1 MAVAEAAADLVIP
14 GTQRTAERAALEVAV
29 VRAGKTIAGAAAT
42 LAAVATVVSAVE
54 AGPAQEDK
62 FPAARLTAALLAET
76 PPASMAEA
84 VQHSAAPSSAMVAIS
99 LYITAPLLS
108 IRLSED
114 VALLRLTTLLEI
126 QAVNAVEL
134 FLQFTERSI
143 FTTPRSQRTRASHFQ
158 KMF

>member
-1 MAVAEAAADLVIP
+1 MEETEPMAVAEAAADLVIP

-76 PPASMAEA
+76 PPASMAE
-84 VQHSAAPSSAMVAIS
+84 PSSAMVAIS